1 MVDSWMAWTVL
12 FVLVVGGFVRLIQ
25 KASDEWDS
33 RNYDEYHFTGYEDPK
48 WRK

>member
-1 MVDSWMAWTVL
+1 MAESWVSWVI
-12 FVLVVGGFVRLIQ
+12 LVVVVMGGFYRLIQ
-25 KASDEWDS
+25 RACDEWDS